1 MKYAKLLS
9 LSLVVFTL
17 FGCNQPSA
25 TSEIENTVEAAN
37 APQEENPASQQAED
51 KPSNEFSSNKK
62 NPIRKQIESRFDC
75 NGDGK
80 ANGARI
86 DTNGDGI
93 PDECIES
100 DEKTKSVIEET
111 SYNSALKS
119 LKSLTKGCKK
129 TEKTEGVRYYSI
141 CKKGGEVVEASEYNS
156 EAGAGLTF
164 WFHNGKVVA
173 VQRPHSEETFVYNNG
188 KLNSKFIYPR
198 KVKSISNQD
207 REDAKSLYNAH
218 ERIFA
223 AFNNNSSGKTTATP
237 KQNSSSQ
244 YGTLEELNAK
254 IKKRNGR
261 IIGSASCDGD
271 GKENDVRVDFNGDG
285 MPDECV
291 TANLKIHPSIQEE
304 TLETVSAT
312 LNYLEK
318 GCNTASKSQGNYDYY
333 ICKKDGKIVKAIKS
347 QKESAASVMYWF
359 ENGNPLAIQRIDSN
373 YKNDFFVYYPDG
385 KLSSIFNVFAG
396 EGDNSKRILNFNNQ
410 QIQEAGNLVN
420 SYQDIF
426 QVFGVN

>member
-1 MKYAKLLS
+1 MKYTKLLS

-17 FGCNQPSA
+17 FGCNQ
-25 TSEIENTVEAAN
+25 TSTTSQIGETVEAAN
-37 APQEENPASQQAED
+37 PPQQAED
-51 KPSNEFSSNKK
+51 KSSKEFSSNQK
-62 NPIRKQIESRFDC
+62 NVIKKQIGSRFDC

-100 DEKTKSVIEET
+100 DEKTKSVIDET
-111 SYNSALKS
+111 SYNSVLKS
-119 LKSLTKGCKK
+119 LNSLTKGCKK
-129 TEKTEGVRYYSI
+129 TEKTKGVRYYSI
-141 CKKGGEVVEASEYNS
+141 CKKGGEVVEASEYHS

-173 VQRPHSEETFVYNNG
+173 VQRPHSEETFVYDNNG

-207 REDAKSLYNAH
+207 RKDAELLYNAY

-223 AFNNNSSGKTTATP
+223 VFNKDSSGKTIATP

-271 GKENDVRVDFNGDG
+271 GKENDVRVDYNGDG

-291 TANLKIHPSIQEE
+291 TANLKLHPSIEEE
-304 TLETVSAT
+304 TLETVSVT

-359 ENGNPLAIQRIDSN
+359 ENGKPLAIQRIDSN

-385 KLSSIFNVFAG
+385 KLSSIFSIVDPRN
-396 EGDNSKRILNFNNQ
+396 DISKRILNFNNQ